1 MEQPSPAPQAGLDEA
16 ILELQRQTERAS
28 LFTHTALS
36 DGLTRL
42 ANTQV
47 VVHALVALLL
57 DKGLITEQQL
67 EPALADSRHKLSS
80 QGLLAGPGIAVRVDA
95 EPEVPAVPV
104 DCAARLH
111 ICHAVCCKLNFAL
124 SLAEV
129 EAGRAKWDLGRP
141 YFIRQGK
148 DHYCAHLD
156 RQTHGCGIYRDRPG
170 VCRQYSCAN
179 DGRIWKDFEGM
190 VLNDEWIGA
199 HLSDAAA
206 PRPHGT
212 FMMDPI

>member
-1 MEQPSPAPQAGLDEA
+1 MEQPSPASHDDLDEA
-16 ILELQRQTERAS
+16 MLDLQRQTERAS
-28 LFTHTALS
+28 LFAHTALS
-36 DGLTRL
+36 EVASRL

-47 VVHALVALLL
+47 ILHALVAMLLE
-57 DKGLITEQQL
+57 KGLVTEEELQ
-67 EPALADSRHKLSS
+67 PALADSRQKLSS

-104 DCAARLH
+104 DCASRLH
-111 ICHAVCCKLNFAL
+111 VCHAVCCKLTFAL

-148 DHYCAHLD
+148 DHACTHLD

-179 DGRIWKDFEGM
+179 DARIWKDFDGM
-190 VLNDEWIGA
+190 VLNEEWIGA
-199 HLSDAAA
+199 HLSEAAT
-206 PRPHGT
+206 PRPRGT
-212 FMMDPI
+212 FMMDPA